1 MSVLLIIH
9 TQKGIMNPTFAKTE
23 ILNRISAFAGKARKQ
38 GLPVIFLREEE
49 TAPGAQFAKNTYDWE
64 FTNELMPDA
73 EDIIIAGEAYDTFHE
88 TPLLGYLNKIQC
100 NHIYVCGALSE
111 FCIESSIR
119 RAPTLGFNVTLVGDC
134 HTTEDNGVLSPE
146 MTIKYVNHV
155 NNGYSVVTKGV
166 EYQIVVENAAEV
178 TFMPPAPKL
187 PLE

>member
-23 ILNRISAFAGKARKQ
+23 ILNRISNFASDARKQ

-49 TAPGAQFAKNTYDWE
+49 SAPGAQFAKNTYSWE
-64 FTNELMPDA
+64 FANELMPEAD
-73 EDIIIAGEAYDTFHE
+73 DIIIGGEAYDTFHE
-88 TPLLGYLNKIQC
+88 TELLGYLIKVGC
-100 NHIYVCGALSE
+100 KHIYVCGALSE

-119 RAPTLGFNVTLVGDC
+119 RAPTLGFDVTLVGDC

-155 NNGYSVVTKGV
+155 NNGYCVVTRGM
-166 EYQIVVENAAEV
+166 EYKIVVQNASEIV
-178 TFMPPAPKL
+178 LMPPAPKL
-187 PLE
+187 PLQ

>member
-1 MSVLLIIH
+1 
-9 TQKGIMNPTFAKTE
+9 MNPTFAKTE
-23 ILNRISAFAGKARKQ
+23 ILNRISEFAGKARKQ

-49 TAPGAQFAKNTYDWE
+49 SAPGAPFAKNTYNWE
-64 FTNELMPDA
+64 FTNELMP
-73 EDIIIAGEAYDTFHE
+73 EPGDIIIAGEAYDTFHE
-88 TPLLGYLNKIQC
+88 TPLLGYLTKVKC
-100 NHIYVCGALSE
+100 KHIYVCGALSE

-119 RAPTLGFNVTLVGDC
+119 RAPTLGFDVTLVGDC

-166 EYQIVVENAAEV
+166 EYKIDVQNASQVA
-178 TFMPPAPKL
+178 FLPPALNL